1 MERSMRSRFTQSHQI
16 LREADMGMEVKELC
30 RKHGI
35 SRNTFYNW
43 KDKYGGM
50 SSSDAKLKHD
60 LEIENFR
67 LKKMVAERDL
77 EIEAMKELISKKW

>member
-1 MERSMRSRFTQSHQI
+1 MRSRFTQSHQI

-60 LEIENFR
+60 LEIENRR
-67 LKKMVAERDL
+67 LKRMVAERDL
-77 EIEAMKELISKKW
+77 EIEAMKELLSKKW

>member
-1 MERSMRSRFTQSHQI
+1 MRSRFTQSHQI

-77 EIEAMKELISKKW
+77 EIEAMKELLSKKW